1 MLGCDNMMHIIVLI
15 LKIIGI
21 LILGLLGLLL
31 SLVLLVILVPIRY
44 KVKGSYY
51 GTPKGTVKVTW
62 LLHILSVVVSFE
74 EELLVSIRILGIRMF
89 RDRGEHTEEFLEDV
103 TEFAVEPPLYAAKE
117 TLKDAVRPISDP
129 VTGEK
134 VPTSDISGSEDEK
147 SSLFHDRWKKYLEKV
162 KIRCLKVCAG
172 IGYIKQYLEK
182 FWAVLQ
188 NPENQYTF
196 KLVWRQVKK
205 LMIHLRPRKAKASIT
220 FGFDDPYTTGQVLSA
235 ASIGYVWYGEQ
246 IQITPVFDEEIIEGE
261 GNFQGRVRIGTLLFL
276 GLRIFL
282 NKNFRVLLKKAREI
296 GGV

>member
-31 SLVLLVILVPIRY
+31 SLILLVLLVPIRY
-44 KVKGSYY
+44 NVKGSYY
-51 GTPKGTVKVTW
+51 GTLKGTLKVTW
-62 LLHILSVVVSFE
+62 LLHILSVVVTFE

-89 RDRGEHTEEFLEDV
+89 RDKGEHTEEFLEDV
-103 TEFAVEPPLYAAKE
+103 TESVVEPPLYAAKE
-117 TLKDAVRPISDP
+117 TLKDAVKPISDP
-129 VTGEK
+129 VTTEK
-134 VPTSDISGSEDEK
+134 STASDISGSEDEK
-147 SSLFHDRWKKYLEKV
+147 PSLFHNWWKTCLEKG
-162 KIRCLKVCAG
+162 KIGCLKVCAS
-172 IGYIKQYLEK
+172 ISHIRQYIEK
-182 FWAVLQ
+182 FQAVLQ

-196 KLVWRQVKK
+196 QLVWRQVKK
-205 LMIHLRPRKAKASIT
+205 LMIHLRPRKAKANIT

-246 IQITPVFDEEIIEGE
+246 IQITPVFDEAIIEGE
-261 GNFQGRVRIGTLLFL
+261 GSFQGRVRIGTILFL

-282 NKNFRVLLKKAREI
+282 NKNFRVLLGKARKI